1 MSEKMYLKT
10 QTMINDK
17 TKMVSIKAVT
27 SNSLRMYFYFYSTK
41 IAKLREREGQRVDLG
56 RSLKGHLWMVDGG
69 WWISF
74 P

>member
-41 IAKLREREGQRVDLG
+41 IAKLRERERAKG
-56 RSLKGHLWMVDGG
+56 RLRKVTEM
-69 WWISF
+69 SF
-74 P
+74 IDS

>member
-1 MSEKMYLKT
+1 MQKSSLIDYLDIVYFET
-10 QTMINDK
+10 ETIFQ
-17 TKMVSIKAVT
+17 
-27 SNSLRMYFYFYSTK
+27 SLVENGEIIFKSYPE

-56 RSLKGHLWMVDGG
+56 RSLKGHLWMVYGG

>member
-41 IAKLREREGQRVDLG
+41 IVKLKQGSGKDRQGMAVKAKG
-56 RSLKGHLWMVDGG
+56 LKA
-69 WWISF
+69 
-74 P
+74 